1 MNIGGLK
8 KQLSGLTKAL
18 KSAPKEVREELKQE
32 VAKLAKLFQADTFES
47 TPRTR
52 AKPNKYYAGFIPTTS
67 STKPTTS
74 A

>member
-18 KSAPKEVREELKQE
+18 KSAPKEVRQELQQE
-32 VAKLAKLFQADTFES
+32 VQKLAKLFERDTFE
-47 TPRTR
+47 PRVPKT
-52 AKPNKYYAGFIPTTS
+52 KPGKYYAGFIPTTS